1 MSERFPPDTYKA
13 VNEKIQENRE
23 HVCFFTDYLNHVS
36 YVEFVAV
43 VREKGI
49 PFGYLGCVN
58 VESVIRRV
66 FEDWGGREQVKEHG

>member
-13 VNEKIQENRE
+13 VDGKMLENRE
-23 HVCFFTDYLNHVS
+23 HVYFFSDYLNHVS
-36 YVEFVAV
+36 YVKFVAV

-66 FEDWGGREQVKEHG
+66 SKTFIHCTRIVKRN